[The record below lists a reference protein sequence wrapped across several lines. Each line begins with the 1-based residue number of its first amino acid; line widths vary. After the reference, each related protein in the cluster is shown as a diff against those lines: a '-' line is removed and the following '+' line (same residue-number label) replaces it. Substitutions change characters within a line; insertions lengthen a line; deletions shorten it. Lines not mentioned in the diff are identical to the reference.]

1 MKHYGKIC
9 TLMYDL
15 DKPVVPEVDL
25 AFFLNYVEK
34 ANGPILQPMVGTG
47 RFALPLIEKGFKI
60 DGVDASA
67 DMLAKYQR
75 ACKERGYDA
84 NIYENTLAEMEL
96 PELYALIFI
105 TSGSFS
111 LITDDEE
118 ISRSL
123 ANINRHLL
131 PGGSF
136 VFEVSEYHDA
146 HNLDHHWNSKWL
158 KSPEGEI
165 VLQSVVQNDQ
175 DRNSDTVHSLVRYE
189 LIKDGRL
196 VDTEFL
202 EFSLKYHNKGGDTL
216 KALLEEHGF
225 EYVIYY
231 NSYDKT
237 YDKDRKSF
245 NLIVECHKKQ

>member
-15 DKPVVPEVDL
+15 DKPEVPEVDL
-25 AFFLNYVEK
+25 AFYLKYVEE

-47 RFALPLIEKGFKI
+47 RFALPLMEMGFKI

-67 DMLAKYQR
+67 DMLAKYR
-75 ACKERGYDA
+75 RICKQRGYQP
-84 NIYENTLAEMEL
+84 NIYESTLAGMEL
-96 PELYALIFI
+96 PERYALIFI

-123 ANINRHLL
+123 ANISRHLL
-131 PGGSF
+131 PGGYF
-136 VFEVSEYHDA
+136 VFEVSEYHGA
-146 HNLDHHWNSKWL
+146 HNLDHHWDGKWL
-158 KSPEGEI
+158 KSSEDEI
-165 VLQSVVQNDQ
+165 VLQSVVQKNQ
-175 DRNSDTVHSLVRYE
+175 DKNSDVVHSLVRYE
-189 LIKDGRL
+189 LIKEGRL

-202 EFSLKYHNKGGDTL
+202 EFSLKYHNKDGDTL
-216 KALLEEHGF
+216 TPLLEENGF
-225 EYVIYY
+225 EGVIYY

-237 YDKDRKSF
+237 YDKDRKNS
-245 NLIVECHKKQ
+245 NLIVECRKKQ